1 MILRSKKVIPG
12 PAAPLPSKAGNMD
25 SGDLVTGV
33 IPYPSM
39 LRNTGRP
46 GLATVHIRTGI
57 RNGSMDKTSKKDL
70 GPAASSSFKTGQT
83 DSGEVIA
90 WEIPHPSESR
100 TTGKPRPV
108 PSDAAFGI
116 RDLRPDGLRNHEI
129 PFRGVASV
137 AMEVF

>member
-1 MILRSKKVIPG
+1 MTLGSKNVIPG
-12 PAAPLPSKAGNMD
+12 PAASSPSKAGNMD

-46 GLATVHIRTGI
+46 GLVTEHICAGF
-57 RNGSMDKTSKKDL
+57 RNESMDKTSNKDL

-90 WEIPHPSESR
+90 WVIPHPSESR
-100 TTGKPRPV
+100 TTGKPRSV
-108 PSDAAFGI
+108 QSDAAFGI